1 MESIASR
8 YGLAIY
14 KLAEE
19 AKELPEYLS
28 LLETLQG
35 VVKKDTKLI
44 RFLTNAFYD
53 RNKKYQ
59 FIDQVFP
66 DSTWKLIPSFLKTL
80 IKNHRILN
88 LEAIVDEAILL
99 CQKASNVKKGIAFTT
114 VPMSVDQLKT
124 LQDKLSKTLDI
135 ALQLSNVIDP
145 TLIGGIR
152 VDIEGKVFDGSL
164 LAQLT
169 ALRQSLLKRGR

>member
-8 YGLAIY
+8 YGLALY

-19 AKELPEYLS
+19 AHELSEYLS

-53 RNKKYQ
+53 RHKKYQ
-59 FIDQVFP
+59 LIDQVFP
-66 DSTWKLIPSFLKTL
+66 DTTWKLIPSFLKTL
-80 IKNHRILN
+80 VKNHRILN

-99 CQKASNVKKGIAFTT
+99 CQKATNIKKGVAFTT
-114 VPMSVDQLKT
+114 VPMTPQQLSS

-135 ALQLSNVIDP
+135 ALELSNVIDP
-145 TLIGGIR
+145 SLIGGIR

-164 LAQLT
+164 LSQLA